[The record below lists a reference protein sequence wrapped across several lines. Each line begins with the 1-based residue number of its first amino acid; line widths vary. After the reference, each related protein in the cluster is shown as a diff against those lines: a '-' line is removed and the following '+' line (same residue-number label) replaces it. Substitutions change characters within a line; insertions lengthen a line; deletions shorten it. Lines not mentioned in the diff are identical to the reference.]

1 MSKID
6 LVNNHPHYNQF
17 GIECIEAIQAS
28 MTEKEF
34 LGYLKG
40 NTTKYLWR
48 YNYKGKP
55 LEDLQKAKWYLDKMI
70 NIIHT
75 NEEKIK
81 QMTMDGFMEGDNLNV

>member
-6 LVNNHPHYNQF
+6 LVNNPPHYNQF

-40 NTTKYLWR
+40 NTTKYL
-48 YNYKGKP
+48 
-55 LEDLQKAKWYLDKMI
+55 LSL
-70 NIIHT
+70 IH
-75 NEEKIK
+75 I
-81 QMTMDGFMEGDNLNV
+81 